1 MFFSSID
8 NTSVETFP
16 GPPKNPCAEP
26 DKLCDFHIDCEG
38 AEDEAKCGKCIHPAY
53 SVWLF

>member
-8 NTSVETFP
+8 NSSVETFP

-38 AEDEAKCGKCIHPAY
+38 AEDEAKCGECIHPAY
-53 SVWLF
+53 SV